1 MVEAMP
7 AWTGLGGV
15 MAALAG
21 RTLQSGPSGLHA
33 VACGD
38 GVSVDARHFV
48 ARADA
53 WRRALAGAPGQRWAL
68 YFEHDTAEFAAALFG
83 AWHAGKHVVLPGDA
97 RAETLAALREHT
109 DGLAGG
115 LPGALTVDT
124 AAADAGDDREG
135 RDWPVLATHDTWVT
149 LFTSGSTGA
158 PSAIHKRLAQLDA
171 EVRTLQLA
179 FAGRFGADARVL
191 CTVSHQH
198 IYGLLFTVLW
208 PLAAARPMPT
218 ARLGFHEE
226 LVAACQADAGAA
238 ILVSSPAHLKRMP
251 AGLDWPAARAVLQA
265 VFSSG
270 GPLPP
275 EAAADALR
283 HMGQSPI
290 EVFGSS
296 ETGGIAWRQRAQ
308 HDDRWTALPGIAWQL
323 QDGYLAVRS
332 PHLADDGWYVCA
344 DRALPAGDDGFV
356 LAGRA
361 DRIVK
366 IEEKR
371 ISLTQI
377 EQGLASSP
385 WVREAR
391 VVMIEL
397 DVGMRVAA
405 AVVLTDEGAARL
417 AEAGR
422 GAVGMALRQHLAD
435 AIDPVALPR
444 RWAFVPALPAN
455 AQGKTTEAMLRD
467 LFRRTLPPVR
477 WLTADQA
484 SATAE
489 LDVAEDLAVFDGHF
503 PDAPIVPGVAQVDWV
518 MALAPL
524 KLAVPP
530 RQRFAR
536 LDALKF
542 QSVIRPTCVVQ
553 LALNCHPDAHALA
566 FRLTSDA
573 GPHASGKIVFHPE
586 A

>member
-1 MVEAMP
+1 MVMGEAMP

-15 MAALAG
+15 MAALAAKASQG
-21 RTLQSGPSGLHA
+21 NPPV

-38 GVSVDARHFV
+38 GPCVDARHFV
-48 ARADA
+48 ARAA
-53 WRRALAGAPGQRWAL
+53 LWRRTLAGAPGQRWAL
-68 YFEHDTAEFAAALFG
+68 YFEGDTAEFAAALFG
-83 AWHAGKHVVLPGDA
+83 AWHAGKHVVLPGDT
-97 RAETLAALREHT
+97 RPETLAALRGQT
-109 DGLAGG
+109 DGWAGE
-115 LPGALTVDT
+115 LPGAIAVD
-124 AAADAGDDREG
+124 AAGDGILDDG
-135 RDWPVLATHDTWVT
+135 ADWPVLATHDTWVT
-149 LFTSGSTGA
+149 LFTSGSTGV

-171 EVRTLQLA
+171 EVHTLQQA
-179 FAGRFGADARVL
+179 FGDRFGADARVL

-218 ARLGFHEE
+218 GRLGFHEE
-226 LVAACQADAGAA
+226 LVAACQADASAA

-251 AGLDWPAARAVLQA
+251 AGLDWPAVRATLRA

-275 EAAADALR
+275 EAAVDALR
-283 HMGQSPI
+283 HMGQSPV

-296 ETGGIAWRQRAQ
+296 ETGGIAWRQRAL
-308 HDDRWTALPGIAWQL
+308 HADRWIALPGIAWQL

-332 PHLADDGWYVCA
+332 PHLADDGWHVCA
-344 DRALPAGDDGFV
+344 DRALPAGEGSFV

-377 EQGLASSP
+377 EQSLATSP

-391 VVMIEL
+391 VVTVEL
-397 DVGMRVAA
+397 DVGMRLAA
-405 AVVLTDEGAARL
+405 AVVLNDEGAARL
-417 AEAGR
+417 AAAGR
-422 GAVGMALRQHLAD
+422 GDIGTALRRHLAD

-444 RWAFVPALPAN
+444 RWAFVPALPCN
-455 AQGKTTEAMLRD
+455 AQGKTTEGMLRD
-467 LFRRTLPPVR
+467 LFRRTLPAVR
-477 WLTADQA
+477 WLAADDA
-484 SATAE
+484 SAMAE

-503 PDAPIVPGVAQVDWV
+503 TGAPIVPGVAQVDWV
-518 MALAPL
+518 MALAPQ

-536 LDALKF
+536 LDTLKF
-542 QSVIRPTCVVQ
+542 QSVIRPGSVVQ
-553 LALNCHPDAHALA
+553 LALTWQADAQALG
-566 FRLTSDA
+566 FRLSSVA

>member
-1 MVEAMP
+1 
-7 AWTGLGGV
+7 
-15 MAALAG
+15 
-21 RTLQSGPSGLHA
+21 
-33 VACGD
+33 
-38 GVSVDARHFV
+38 
-48 ARADA
+48 
-53 WRRALAGAPGQRWAL
+53 
-68 YFEHDTAEFAAALFG
+68 
-83 AWHAGKHVVLPGDA
+83 
-97 RAETLAALREHT
+97 
-109 DGLAGG
+109 
-115 LPGALTVDT
+115 LPGAIVP
-124 AAADAGDDREG
+124 DAGTAPANDGGGLDG
-135 RDWPVLATHDTWVT
+135 AGWPVLATYDTFVT
-149 LFTSGSTGA
+149 LFTSGSTGV

-171 EVRTLQLA
+171 EVHTLQQA
-179 FAGRFGADARVL
+179 FAGRFDADARVL

-218 ARLGFHEE
+218 GRLQFHEE
-226 LVAACQADAGAA
+226 LIAACRADASAA

-251 AGLDWPAARAVLQA
+251 AGLDWPVVRAALRA

-283 HMGQSPI
+283 HMGQSPV

-296 ETGGIAWRQRAQ
+296 ETGGIAWRQRAV
-308 HDDRWTALPGIAWQL
+308 HADRWTALPGIAWQL

-332 PHLADDGWYVCA
+332 SHLADDGWHVCA
-344 DRALPAGDDGFV
+344 DRVLPAGEDSFV

-377 EQGLASSP
+377 EQCLAASP

-391 VVMIEL
+391 VVTIEL

-405 AVVLTDEGAARL
+405 AVVLNDEGAARL
-417 AEAGR
+417 AAAGR
-422 GAVGMALRQHLAD
+422 GAIGTALRRHLAE
-435 AIDPVALPR
+435 AVDPVALPR
-444 RWAFVPALPAN
+444 RWAFPLALPCN
-455 AQGKTTEAMLRD
+455 AQGKTTEVMLRD
-467 LFRRTLPPVR
+467 LFRRTLPAVR
-477 WLTADQA
+477 WLTGDEA

-503 PDAPIVPGVAQVDWV
+503 PGAPIVPGVAQVDWV

-530 RQRFAR
+530 RRRFAR
-536 LDALKF
+536 LDTLKF
-542 QSVIRPTCVVQ
+542 QSVIRPNSVVR
-553 LALNCHPDAHALA
+553 LALTWQPDAHALG
-566 FRLTSDA
+566 FRFSSGA